1 MSETAI
7 GRPGQIEVICGPMFS
22 GKTEELIRRVKRAQ
36 IARRVVWVFKPQIDD
51 RYDPIK
57 IVSHS
62 AQELTSIAV
71 ESSDDIKQ
79 FLENERP
86 LPEVIGIDEAQF
98 FDDGL
103 ILLVQRMAD
112 LGIRVVVAGLDLDYL
127 GKPFGHMPKLLAVAE
142 LVTKQ
147 SAVCMSC
154 GAPASRSQRV
164 HSRPSLFGPKGT
176 PTDKEAGVVGT
187 SSSQVLVGAADAYE
201 ARCRRCFIEQ
211 IDMPTLAGG
220 PSVLELPQKMRTT

>member
-36 IARRVVWVFKPQIDD
+36 IARRVVWVFKPAIDD
-51 RYDPIK
+51 RYDAIQ

-62 AQELTSIAV
+62 AQRLESIPVKTTA
-71 ESSDDIKQ
+71 DIEAH
-79 FLENERP
+79 FETVRP
-86 LPEVIGIDEAQF
+86 RPEVVGIDEAQF
-98 FDDGL
+98 FDER
-103 ILLVQRMAD
+103 LVDVVERMAEA
-112 LGIRVVVAGLDLDYL
+112 GIRVVVAGLDLDYL
-127 GKPFGHMPKLLAVAE
+127 GQPFGHMPALLSVAE

-164 HSRPSLFGPKGT
+164 HPRAFALFKDKDRPA
-176 PTDKEAGVVGT
+176 DE
-187 SSSQVLVGAADAYE
+187 QVLVGAGDHYE
-201 ARCRRCFIEQ
+201 ARCRRCFVRAV
-211 IDMPTLAGG
+211 DTPTTFTV
-220 PSVLELPQKMRTT
+220 S